1 MGVQASLNVQ
11 NKPFIMSGQAF
22 SVEGTIIQNSG
33 RGTAILKKYT
43 VLAKIASSG
52 KYTPFV
58 SLTTT
63 TGASVPCAVY
73 LGEDIPA
80 ADLVAGDVTDLPILI
95 GGTAQVDTDQLVFD
109 GGTLSLASVITGAA
123 ANPYFVTT
131 AEDCLGMFGIYDA
144 NTVNVTAYEN

>member
-1 MGVQASLNVQ
+1 MNVQASLNIQ

-22 SVEGTIIQNSG
+22 SVEGTIVRDAG
-33 RGTAILKKYT
+33 RTAILKKFT

-52 KYTPFV
+52 KYAPFV

-63 TGASVPCAVY
+63 TGASIPCAVY

-95 GGTAQVDTDQLVFD
+95 GGTAQVDTDQLIFD

>member
-1 MGVQASLNVQ
+1 MAVQNSINVQ

-22 SVEGTIIQNSG
+22 SVEGAIVQDQG
-33 RGTAILKKYT
+33 RTAILKKYT

-58 SLTTT
+58 SLTKT
-63 TGASVPCAVY
+63 TGASIPCAVY
-73 LGEDIPA
+73 LGEDIAA

-95 GGTAQVDTDQLVFD
+95 GGTAQVDTDQIVFD
-109 GGTLSLASVITGAA
+109 GGTLSLASVVTGAA

-144 NTVNVTAYEN
+144 NTVNVTSYEN